1 MNPHRRFQ
9 RVDVFTMLKSSLA
22 SPATAA
28 AALKDLNFWYVLA
41 CLLPLG
47 LCRLNHLPREWVMAS
62 FITALAATGFTAFH
76 NNARDAGSAVAR
88 PIFSIAGPLLS
99 VSVAWLIIDLA
110 ERLSTLDKKTAIG

>member
-41 CLLPLG
+41 CILLLG
-47 LCRLNHLPREWVMAS
+47 Y
-62 FITALAATGFTAFH
+62 
-76 NNARDAGSAVAR
+76 AG
-88 PIFSIAGPLLS
+88 
-99 VSVAWLIIDLA
+99 
-110 ERLSTLDKKTAIG
+110 